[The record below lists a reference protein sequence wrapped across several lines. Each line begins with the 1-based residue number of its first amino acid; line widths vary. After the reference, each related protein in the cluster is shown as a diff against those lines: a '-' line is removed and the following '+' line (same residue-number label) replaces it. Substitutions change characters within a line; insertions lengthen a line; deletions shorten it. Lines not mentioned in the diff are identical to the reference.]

1 MPAIA
6 PYCVAQDIVDTLPR
20 VLGRVTSIN
29 ASLTVADIT
38 KVTRRISAEMDTRF
52 GIAGYAT
59 PVDTSTSETIE
70 ENLSR
75 ISINGVCAQVL
86 RSVYKT
92 GDVNF
97 ELADTYERQYYSDIK
112 RIEDSGF
119 GEDVQETTSIADNI
133 GSPQIGPPYD
143 PIFTLKYGINPVNYD
158 GLG

>member
-20 VLGRVTSIN
+20 VLGRATSIN
-29 ASLTVADIT
+29 ASLSTADIT

-52 GIAGYAT
+52 AIAGYAT
-59 PVDTSTSETIE
+59 PVDISASETIE
-70 ENLSR
+70 ENLRR

-112 RIEDSGF
+112 RIEESGF
-119 GEDVQETTSIADNI
+119 GEDVLETSATADNV
-133 GSPQIGPPYD
+133 GSPQIGPAYNPT
-143 PIFTLKYGINPVNYD
+143 FTLKYGIRSATYREP
-158 GLG
+158 G